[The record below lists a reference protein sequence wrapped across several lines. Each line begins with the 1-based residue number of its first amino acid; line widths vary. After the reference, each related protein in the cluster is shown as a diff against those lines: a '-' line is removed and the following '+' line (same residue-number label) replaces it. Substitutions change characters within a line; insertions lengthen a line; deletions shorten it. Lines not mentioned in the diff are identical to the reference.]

1 METHFEASSDQADG
15 EALPVKTFL
24 KAANVVVQRMRSP
37 DRESQNGQ
45 ARLAVI
51 GSKAVGKTAL
61 TVRYLTKRFIGE
73 YQSDTDMMYKATMA
87 VDGSK
92 IMLEILDLS
101 SNLDEVVV
109 PRETVTWAEAWLVV
123 YSITS
128 WETFRVAV
136 RAVEAV
142 AAACGGDQPN
152 PPVLIMANKK
162 DLEHIRQVPES
173 EGRKLAE
180 QYGCRFVEV
189 SAAEM
194 VSQVND
200 SIDGLL
206 RQVSQLKGQTSP
218 RLRKLSVSKMFNQ
231 LMNRTSSG
239 GSHQEHRAVMPR
251 VSIRDRARKR
261 GHIRQS

>member
-1 METHFEASSDQADG
+1 MVLDTKFG
-15 EALPVKTFL
+15 
-24 KAANVVVQRMRSP
+24 MRSP
-37 DRESQNGQ
+37 DRDNQSGQ
-45 ARLAVI
+45 ARLTVI

-73 YQSDTDMMYKATMA
+73 YQSDTDMIYRATMP

-92 IMLEILDLS
+92 IALEILDLS

-109 PRETVTWAEAWLVV
+109 PRETVAWAEAWLVV

-128 WETFRVAV
+128 WESFRVGV

-142 AAACGGDQPN
+142 TAACGADQPN

-162 DLEHIRQVPES
+162 DLEHIRQVNE
-173 EGRKLAE
+173 
-180 QYGCRFVEV
+180 
-189 SAAEM
+189 
-194 VSQVND
+194 

-231 LMNRTSSG
+231 LMNLSSG
-239 GSHQEHRAVMPR
+239 GGGHQDHRPVMPR
-251 VSIRDRARKR
+251 VSLRDRTRKR

>member
-1 METHFEASSDQADG
+1 M
-15 EALPVKTFL
+15 P
-24 KAANVVVQRMRSP
+24 
-37 DRESQNGQ
+37 
-45 ARLAVI
+45 
-51 GSKAVGKTAL
+51 
-61 TVRYLTKRFIGE
+61 
-73 YQSDTDMMYKATMA
+73 

-92 IMLEILDLS
+92 IALEILDLS

-109 PRETVTWAEAWLVV
+109 PRETVAWAEAWVVV

-128 WETFRVAV
+128 WESFRVGV

-142 AAACGGDQPN
+142 TAACGGDQPN

-162 DLEHIRQVPES
+162 DLEHIRQVPEA

-231 LMNRTSSG
+231 LMNLSSG
-239 GSHQEHRAVMPR
+239 GSQDNHHRPVMPR
-251 VSIRDRARKR
+251 VSLRDRARKR
-261 GHIRQS
+261 AHIRNS

>member
-1 METHFEASSDQADG
+1 
-15 EALPVKTFL
+15 
-24 KAANVVVQRMRSP
+24 
-37 DRESQNGQ
+37 
-45 ARLAVI
+45 
-51 GSKAVGKTAL
+51 
-61 TVRYLTKRFIGE
+61 
-73 YQSDTDMMYKATMA
+73 
-87 VDGSK
+87 
-92 IMLEILDLS
+92 
-101 SNLDEVVV
+101 DEVVV

-162 DLEHIRQVPES
+162 DLEHIRQVPEN

-200 SIDGLL
+200 SIDSLL
-206 RQVSQLKGQTSP
+206 RQIIPSQLKEPDPQDSANSAFREDIQSANEPHQLGRESP
-218 RLRKLSVSKMFNQ
+218 GAPSGHAPASLRW
-231 LMNRTSSG
+231 
-239 GSHQEHRAVMPR
+239 
-251 VSIRDRARKR
+251 DRARKR

>member
-1 METHFEASSDQADG
+1 MVLNTKSG
-15 EALPVKTFL
+15 
-24 KAANVVVQRMRSP
+24 MRSP
-37 DRESQNGQ
+37 DRDCQGGQ

-73 YQSDTDMMYKATMA
+73 YQSDTDMIYRATMP
-87 VDGSK
+87 VDGAK
-92 IMLEILDLS
+92 IALEILDLS

-109 PRETVTWAEAWLVV
+109 PRETVAWAEAWLVV

-128 WETFRVAV
+128 LESFRVCV

-142 AAACGGDQPN
+142 TTACGGDQPN

-162 DLEHIRQVPES
+162 DLEHIREVPEA

-194 VSQVND
+194 VSQVNE

-206 RQVSQLKGQTSP
+206 RQVSQHKGQTSP

-231 LMNRTSSG
+231 LINLSSG
-239 GSHQEHRAVMPR
+239 GSQDHRPAMPR
-251 VSIRDRARKR
+251 ISLRDRARKR
-261 GHIRQS
+261 GHIRHS

>member
-1 METHFEASSDQADG
+1 MV
-15 EALPVKTFL
+15 P
-24 KAANVVVQRMRSP
+24 RMRSP
-37 DRESQNGQ
+37 DRESQCGQ
-45 ARLAVI
+45 ARLVVV
-51 GSKAVGKTAL
+51 GSKAVGKSAL

-73 YQSDTDMMYKATMA
+73 YQSDTDMIYRATMP

-92 IMLEILDLS
+92 VSLELLDLS

-109 PRETVTWAEAWLVV
+109 PRETMAWAEAWLVV

-128 WETFRVAV
+128 RDSFRVAA

-142 AAACGGDQPN
+142 TGSCEGDSTSPSTAGT
-152 PPVLIMANKK
+152 PVLLMANKK

-173 EGRKLAE
+173 EGRRLAD
-180 QYGCRFVEV
+180 QYGCSFVEV

-206 RQVSQLKGQTSP
+206 RQVSNQKGQTSP

-231 LMNRTSSG
+231 LMNRNNQDKPSM
-239 GSHQEHRAVMPR
+239 AR
-251 VSIRDRARKR
+251 VSLRDRARKR
-261 GHIRQS
+261 GHLRQS

>member
-1 METHFEASSDQADG
+1 MVLDTKFG
-15 EALPVKTFL
+15 
-24 KAANVVVQRMRSP
+24 MRSP
-37 DRESQNGQ
+37 DRDNQSGQ
-45 ARLAVI
+45 ARLTVI

-73 YQSDTDMMYKATMA
+73 YQSDTDMIYRATMP

-92 IMLEILDLS
+92 IALEILDLS

-109 PRETVTWAEAWLVV
+109 PRETVAWAEAWLVV

-128 WETFRVAV
+128 WESFRVGV

-142 AAACGGDQPN
+142 TAACGADQPN

-194 VSQVND
+194 VSQVNE

-231 LMNRTSSG
+231 LMNLSSG
-239 GSHQEHRAVMPR
+239 GGGHQDHRPVMPR
-251 VSIRDRARKR
+251 VSLRDRTRKR